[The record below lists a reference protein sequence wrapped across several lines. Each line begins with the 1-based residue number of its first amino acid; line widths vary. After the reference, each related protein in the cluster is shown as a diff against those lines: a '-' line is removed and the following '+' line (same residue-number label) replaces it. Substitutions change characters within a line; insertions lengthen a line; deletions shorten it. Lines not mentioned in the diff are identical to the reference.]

1 MSDTKPQKSTVE
13 EIRARFDNDV
23 ERFSNLETGQSA
35 TLDAPLVLDLI
46 TRVAAAQV
54 SGDAKVL
61 DIGCGAGNYTLQLL
75 QQKPGCDCTLIDL
88 SQPMLTRAVERLEDS
103 TASHIETHCG
113 DVREVPLP
121 PDTYD
126 IVMAAAVLHH
136 LRDDADWEQTFRKIL
151 DAMKPG
157 GIFLVSDL
165 VEQEITAARD
175 VQWERYGDYL
185 SELKDDNYRQAVFDY
200 IEKEDTPRS
209 LAYQLN
215 LCREVGFR
223 QVDVLHANTCFAAYC
238 AVK

>member
-1 MSDTKPQKSTVE
+1 MSDTKLQKSTVE
-13 EIRARFDNDV
+13 EIRTRFDNDV
-23 ERFSNLETGQSA
+23 DRFSNLETGQSA

-54 SGDAKVL
+54 PGDAKVL

-75 QQKPGCDCTLIDL
+75 KRKPGADCTLIDL
-88 SQPMLTRAVERLEDS
+88 SQPMLNRAVQRLKES
-103 TASHIETHCG
+103 TASHVETNCG
-113 DVREVPLP
+113 DLRDVPLP
-121 PDTYD
+121 SETYN

-136 LRDDADWEQTFRKIL
+136 LRDDADWEQAFRKIF
-151 DAMKPG
+151 AATKPG

-165 VEQEITAARD
+165 MEQDVPAARE

-185 SELKDDNYRQAVFDY
+185 RQLKDDNYRQAVFEY
-200 IEKEDTPRS
+200 IAKEDTPRS

-223 QVDVLHANTCFAAYC
+223 QVDVLHANTCFASYC